1 MGHLSNSCPLKAR
14 RYYEGKTRANAVL
27 AKRRGPYHTKR
38 SPDAVIKG
46 KGREEARDRAEAI
59 CLDPAW
65 MRKSREQASALQ
77 CEAKKD
83 NARLKHEEEKDGDC
97 GSVQKEERQKEARRQ
112 YNLKRYANPAVREKA
127 RARYREAAKAKATL
141 KGNEEESNH
150 DDPSFR
156 LGRPLEA
163 RRQHNA
169 KRQRDPAAR
178 ERRKE
183 RKRVRYE
190 VIEPK
195 AGDFQ
200 NDEGKYNDEDNEN
213 DDSEPVKRQLTK
225 RESRSDLGDEL
236 NRLKKTDLGLAE
248 AIIGFHRGL
257 TTVLQS
263 SHGRDQLQGFRESR
277 KSG

>member
-1 MGHLSNSCPLKAR
+1 MGHLSSSCPLKAR

-27 AKRRGPYHTKR
+27 VKRRGPYHTKR
-38 SPDAVIKG
+38 SPDAPIKG
-46 KGREEARDRAEAI
+46 RGGEEARDRAKAS

-65 MRKSREQASALQ
+65 IRKSREQASALQ
-77 CEAKKD
+77 YEAKKE

-97 GSVQKEERQKEARRQ
+97 GSVQKKERQKEARRQ
-112 YNLKRYANPAVREKA
+112 YDLKRYANPAVREKA
-127 RARYREAAKAKATL
+127 RARYREAAKAKARL
-141 KGNEEESNH
+141 KGNEESDH

-156 LGRPLEA
+156 LGRPIEA
-163 RRQHNA
+163 KRQHNA

-183 RKRVRYE
+183 RKRLRHE

-195 AGDFQ
+195 AGNFQ
-200 NDEGKYNDEDNEN
+200 DDEEKYDEDNEN
-213 DDSEPVKRQLTK
+213 DDSEPVKRQTTK
-225 RESRSDLGDEL
+225 RKSRANLSDEL
-236 NRLKKTDLGLAE
+236 DRLKETDLGLAE

-263 SHGRDQLQGFRESR
+263 SHGRDQLQDFCESR
-277 KSG
+277 TSG